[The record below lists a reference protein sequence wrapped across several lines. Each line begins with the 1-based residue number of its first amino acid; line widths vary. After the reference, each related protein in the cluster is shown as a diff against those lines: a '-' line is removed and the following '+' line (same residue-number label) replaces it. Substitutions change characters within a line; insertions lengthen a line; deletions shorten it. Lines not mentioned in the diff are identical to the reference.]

1 MFFIS
6 YSLVGPY
13 KTRTH
18 LSYTISGLYRCW
30 GRFLTS
36 VKGNGQAREQ
46 LFSKW
51 ISVRLIDTGKETLI
65 GF

>member
-1 MFFIS
+1 MMRVRINFE
-6 YSLVGPY
+6 
-13 KTRTH
+13 KTNWFY
-18 LSYTISGLYRCW
+18 LNRCW

-51 ISVRLIDTGKETLI
+51 ISDRLIDTVKETLI